1 MAKVACAAIL
11 YRNTDRAD
19 GFARYPHRRNAVR
32 LRRNTGHRLNP
43 PQKQLSV
50 ASVFCVGCCVL
61 RPAGGIDRRRPYP
74 VIAVSAT
81 FNHIPFKKESL
92 TMSTSTT
99 NNQKIKDSMP
109 VVLRALINVVIS
121 FASSVVRATDV
132 TILLLPVL
140 IELLEDIVS
149 FIIGTKVK

>member
-1 MAKVACAAIL
+1 MRQSIRTRGAFVTPWQKLRAAAIL

-92 TMSTSTT
+92 TMSTA
-99 NNQKIKDSMP
+99 NPNKLKIKDIIT
-109 VVLRALINVVIS
+109 VVLLALIKCGHFLRQLPSCTQRPLPS
-121 FASSVVRATDV
+121 F
-132 TILLLPVL
+132 
-140 IELLEDIVS
+140 
-149 FIIGTKVK
+149 